1 MGFEPQI
8 RRIVEAEDMPRE
20 RQTLMFSATFPDE
33 IQRLAQD
40 FLYHYFFLRV
50 GRIGSST
57 DLITQ
62 KTVYVEESDKRSMLI
77 DLLVSVDGL
86 TLIFVE
92 TKRGADALEEF
103 LYQEK
108 FPVASIHG
116 DRSQPERERA
126 LHSFKTG
133 HHRILVATDVAARG
147 LDVENV
153 THVINYD
160 FPNNIDDYV
169 HRIGRTGRRG
179 KTGLAT
185 AFINQSVN
193 KNVLRD
199 LVELLQE
206 NTQNI
211 PTWLESLAMKPSGGG
226 RGYGRGR
233 GFGGRDFRSNTRD
246 WKSSST
252 SGSSGWGREDS
263 NNRYPPKYNN
273 NNNGNHSETS
283 STTYSNNNAN
293 VSHHSYPKEEK
304 TQKEE
309 REDVWSATQK
319 YDSWSNY

>member
-1 MGFEPQI
+1 
-8 RRIVEAEDMPRE
+8 
-20 RQTLMFSATFPDE
+20 
-33 IQRLAQD
+33 
-40 FLYHYFFLRV
+40 
-50 GRIGSST
+50 
-57 DLITQ
+57 
-62 KTVYVEESDKRSMLI
+62 MLI